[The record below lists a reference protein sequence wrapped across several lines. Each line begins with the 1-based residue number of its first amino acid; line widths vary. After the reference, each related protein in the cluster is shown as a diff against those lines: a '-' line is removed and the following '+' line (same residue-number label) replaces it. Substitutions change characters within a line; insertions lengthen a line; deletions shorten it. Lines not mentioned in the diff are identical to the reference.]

1 MLEQNELLSMNEK
14 VVIEHSPRTSD
25 HLVSEHEKLMKMNE
39 MNRNVVKSN
48 FRY

>member
-1 MLEQNELLSMNEK
+1 MNEK
-14 VVIEHSPRTSD
+14 VVIESSPRTSD
-25 HLVSEHEKLMKMNE
+25 NLLSEHDKIMKMNE